1 MDNLSETKKMMIYP
15 AIDLL
20 DGQCVRLRQGNYDAV
35 TVYHSD
41 PLQMAAAFRAAGAQW
56 LHVVDLEA
64 ARTGKPAHAEL
75 IGTIRRQTGL
85 KIQTGGGIRN
95 MAHLQLL
102 LDDYGIERAVLGTAA
117 VRDRSFTEAA
127 LRMAPERIAIGL
139 DARDGRISIDGW
151 TQDSGLDVLDMAR
164 QMRSLGA
171 QTVIYTDISRDGM
184 LQGPALEGI
193 RRLVGIA
200 GLSVIASGGIGSMQD
215 IEAVRA
221 TGAAGVIVGKAIYE
235 KKVVLEACWPKE

>member
-1 MDNLSETKKMMIYP
+1 MDNLSETKKMIIYP

-20 DGQCVRLRQGNYDAV
+20 DGQCVRLRQGNYDDV

-64 ARTGKPAHAEL
+64 ARTGTPAHAEL

-102 LDDYGIERAVLGTAA
+102 LNEYGIERAVLGTAA

-127 LRMAPERIAIGL
+127 LHMAPERIAIGL

>member
-1 MDNLSETKKMMIYP
+1 MDNLSETKKMIIYP

-20 DGQCVRLRQGNYDAV
+20 DGQCVRLRQGNYDDV

-41 PLQMAAAFRAAGAQW
+41 PLQMAAAFRSAGAEW

-64 ARTGKPAHAEL
+64 ARTGTPAHAEL
-75 IGTIRRQTGL
+75 IGMIRRQTGL

-171 QTVIYTDISRDGM
+171 QK
-184 LQGPALEGI
+184 
-193 RRLVGIA
+193 
-200 GLSVIASGGIGSMQD
+200 IG
-215 IEAVRA
+215 RA
-221 TGAAGVIVGKAIYE
+221 HV
-235 KKVVLEACWPKE
+235 

>member
-1 MDNLSETKKMMIYP
+1 MDNLSETKKMIIYP

-41 PLQMAAAFRAAGAQW
+41 PLQMAAAFRSAGAEW

-64 ARTGKPAHAEL
+64 ARTGTPAHAEL
-75 IGTIRRQTGL
+75 IGMIRRQTGL

-215 IEAVRA
+215 IKAVRA

-235 KKVVLEACWPKE
+235 KKVVLEACWQKE